1 MTLSRHTAPIVQP
14 RPRKR
19 LCPSRGA
26 PPIAGWPQVRTEQRS
41 PFAPAPLQSL
51 HHYYELPR
59 PCAPHRYSDPRGGLP
74 LGSLPSHRGDRFPR
88 SVQEPGS
95 ESRRLHAGCRLGR
108 NQDTP
113 QTYPGLRGPDA
124 SALGALACF
133 LWPYVRTSGPRGV
146 HGNCRDRLPIKRSEK
161 LRPASCQLEEI
172 RTAGKPHA
180 YVL

>member
-1 MTLSRHTAPIVQP
+1 MVETRAELPFIGDQVSRPAESHRRALAEPYVTLSRHTAPIVQP

-113 QTYPGLRGPDA
+113 QTRPGLTTSPRFRHRLYAFDRS
-124 SALGALACF
+124 SAVCSLSSL
-133 LWPYVRTSGPRGV
+133 
-146 HGNCRDRLPIKRSEK
+146 
-161 LRPASCQLEEI
+161 
-172 RTAGKPHA
+172 
-180 YVL
+180 